1 MEATTTIARTGRL
14 FPLLSGMAKGLLGWL
29 VAGLL
34 GAVAASSAPG
44 AEPVSKEY
52 QIKAA
57 FLYNFANFVQ
67 WPEQSF
73 ADADSP
79 IVIGVLGSSPFGT
92 ELDKAIRGR
101 SINGHRLVAIVV
113 QTPAAARQ
121 AHLLFVA
128 VTEDSKLDELKAALG
143 GAPVLTVGEAP
154 AFARQGGM
162 ITFVLR
168 SDKLRF
174 EINVGTAQKAGL
186 KISAQ
191 LQKLATEIRR

>member
-1 MEATTTIARTGRL
+1 MEATTPIARAGRL
-14 FPLLSGMAKGLLGWL
+14 FSFLSGMRRAKGWL

-34 GAVAASSAPG
+34 GALVVGSAQG

-73 ADADSP
+73 DQADSP
-79 IVIGVLGSSPFGT
+79 LVIGVFGANPFGT

-101 SINGHRLVAIVV
+101 SINGHRLVATVV

-121 AHLLFVA
+121 THLLFVGA
-128 VTEDSKLDELKAALG
+128 TEDSKLDELKAALG
-143 GAPVLTVGEAP
+143 GAPVLTVGESA
-154 AFARQGGM
+154 AFARLGGT

-174 EINVGTAQKAGL
+174 EINVGTAQKTGL

-191 LQKLATEIRR
+191 LQKLATEVRR

>member
-1 MEATTTIARTGRL
+1 MEPITTIARTGRL
-14 FPLLSGMAKGLLGWL
+14 FSFLSGMAKGFPGWL

-34 GAVAASSAPG
+34 GALASSSAPG

-73 ADADSP
+73 AAPDSP
-79 IVIGVLGSSPFGT
+79 IVIGVFGASPFGT
-92 ELDKAIRGR
+92 ELDKAIKGR
-101 SINGHRLVAIVV
+101 SINGHRLVTTVV
-113 QTPAAARQ
+113 QTPAAASQ
-121 AHLLFVA
+121 THLLFVGA
-128 VTEDSKLDELKAALG
+128 AEDSKLDELKASLN
-143 GAPVLTVGEAP
+143 GAPVLTVGEST
-154 AFARQGGM
+154 AFARLGGM

-174 EINVGTAQKAGL
+174 EINVGTAQTAGM